1 MNDSISEEQERSNQR
16 ARRTWE
22 SKAVGSQRAR
32 SPSGTTAYFDEI
44 RRYRFG
50 YETPFIPD
58 FFGFSSLGGK
68 RVLEIGVG
76 NGIDA
81 FEMIRGGAIYTG
93 LDITRNHLDLTRVL
107 LASAK
112 VDEVPGRV
120 EALIEGDLLR
130 TTLPGSYDVVYSFG
144 VLHHIAHEDAY
155 LRRIH
160 GLLKPGGELRMAVYS
175 RFSFFNAW
183 LLMTWLLRNRTRN
196 RFVDWQSHLAEHS
209 PLGDP
214 VVSRSDRGWRYSG
227 CWRPTDSRSCGTAS
241 EASYHDTSR
250 FSVDFLHPMGWFST
264 CVLVRLVGT
273 TASSAAPSIRWASHM
288 RRQARRSMATGKPA
302 PSRMSM
308 GSRRRLMQ
316 REQSSGRHEFR

>member
-81 FEMIRGGAIYTG
+81 FEMIRGGAVYTG

-214 VVSRSDRGWRYSG
+214 VVIKIRSRMEVQRLLEANGFKIVRYGKRGFVSRYLPILG
-227 CWRPTDSRSCGTAS
+227 RFLAPNGLVLHVCARALGWYHCFICRPVDSVGVAHAS
-241 EASYHDTSR
+241 AGEKIDGHGEACTITN
-250 FSVDFLHPMGWFST
+250 VDG
-264 CVLVRLVGT
+264 VQ
-273 TASSAAPSIRWASHM
+273 AAAD
-288 RRQARRSMATGKPA
+288 ATGA
-302 PSRMSM
+302 
-308 GSRRRLMQ
+308 
-316 REQSSGRHEFR
+316 EQWPT